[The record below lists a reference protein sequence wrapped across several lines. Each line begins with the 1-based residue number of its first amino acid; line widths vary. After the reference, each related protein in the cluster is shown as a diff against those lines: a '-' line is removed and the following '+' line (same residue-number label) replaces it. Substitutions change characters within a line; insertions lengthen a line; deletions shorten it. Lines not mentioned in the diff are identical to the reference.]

1 MIKTT
6 HKNKEELLVNF
17 NLPKIDVYLKA
28 NEKYFHEGGFI
39 SFEKEL
45 ELIGD
50 FTTMACHYIKTF
62 ELLCTVTNTMD
73 RFRVL
78 VDSIN
83 GLYHQFLRNI
93 LLNEKDF
100 EMVMKRFLE
109 LRNLVNETFGEE
121 FLF

>member
-1 MIKTT
+1 
-6 HKNKEELLVNF
+6 
-17 NLPKIDVYLKA
+17 
-28 NEKYFHEGGFI
+28 
-39 SFEKEL
+39 
-45 ELIGD
+45 
-50 FTTMACHYIKTF
+50 
-62 ELLCTVTNTMD
+62 MD